1 VGERALIAGIEE
13 LLAASRER
21 NPRVML
27 ALGDDAAV
35 VRSRP
40 LSVTSVDAMIDG
52 VHFRS
57 ERPGS
62 SMADI
67 GHRALAGALSDI
79 AAMGAQAGEVYVV
92 LGAPPSFS
100 REDGL
105 QVVRGM
111 EALCEQVGGVV
122 IAGGDVT
129 AAPVLMLSVTVVGWT
144 DDERALLRRDRA
156 QPGDRVGVTGPL
168 GAAAA
173 GLALLDGRV
182 GAATAGLTP
191 AVARALA
198 AAHLRPH
205 PRLAAGHA
213 LVVAGL
219 RAGIDLSD
227 GIAADAGHLATRSG
241 VRVQIDLDA
250 VPLAAGVAEVAG
262 VLGVPARELAVTGG
276 EDYELCVCAPPG
288 LVDAAERAGV
298 HAWIGRIQAGA
309 AEVVFS
315 GPNGLGPL
323 AGFEHPVGR

>member
-1 VGERALIAGIEE
+1 MGERALIAGIEE

-40 LSVTSVDAMIDG
+40 LSVTSVDAMVDG

-156 QPGDRVGVTGPL
+156 QPGDRVQVDLHPH
-168 GAAAA
+168 AAA
-173 GLALLDGRV
+173 GGQ
-182 GAATAGLTP
+182 
-191 AVARALA
+191 VARIG
-198 AAHLRPH
+198 R
-205 PRLAAGHA
+205 
-213 LVVAGL
+213 
-219 RAGIDLSD
+219 
-227 GIAADAGHLATRSG
+227 
-241 VRVQIDLDA
+241 DA
-250 VPLAAGVAEVAG
+250 VG
-262 VLGVPARELAVTGG
+262 
-276 EDYELCVCAPPG
+276 
-288 LVDAAERAGV
+288 
-298 HAWIGRIQAGA
+298 
-309 AEVVFS
+309 
-315 GPNGLGPL
+315 
-323 AGFEHPVGR
+323 